1 MKPFL
6 ISFLTV
12 LLACSSSVAQN
23 KCKDCISWSED
34 RKLTWADFKG
44 KPNQSSPNE
53 ALTDSGMS
61 IELKCDGTISEAII
75 KCYYNPKKS
84 WTKSTDS
91 QYLLAHEQ
99 LHFDITELFVRKL
112 RKELQK
118 FGNDCQKL
126 SSHIEDYYNRN
137 YKEFV
142 KYQDAYDHE
151 TNHSLN
157 KDKQA
162 YWHKKVENELAELEE
177 FASSAKN

>member
-1 MKPFL
+1 MKHLL
-6 ISFLTV
+6 IPILT
-12 LLACSSSVAQN
+12 LLLYCGSSSAQN
-23 KCKDCISWSED
+23 KCKDCIPWSAD

-44 KPNQSSPNE
+44 KPNRLSPNE

-61 IELKCDGTISEAII
+61 IELKCDGTTSKAII

-84 WTKSTDS
+84 WTKSSDS
-91 QYLLAHEQ
+91 EYLLAHEQ

-112 RKELQK
+112 RKELGK

-126 SSHIEDYYNRN
+126 SNHIEDYYNRN

-151 TNHSLN
+151 TKHSLN
-157 KDKQA
+157 KEKQA
-162 YWHKKVENELAELEE
+162 YWHKKVESELAELEE
-177 FASSAKN
+177 FASSTNN